1 MNYQKK
7 VLLRV
12 GTFYL
17 FLFSDAQYRITS
29 IFDSLFRVLQRKQNQ
44 RDRNRNTK
52 RGSLLWNLTWPCEIL
67 AALEKSLAGAD
78 LCVALR
84 HLLSFPSPCGDGQ
97 DHRLSR
103 DSVHDLKING
113 LLSALKSA
121 IVHDDQ
127 AVKEC
132 GILNI
137 KIATMDFG
145 QCPNEC
151 LLYKL

>member
-103 DSVHDLKING
+103 GSVHDLKING

-132 GILNI
+132 GIKSDSI
-137 KIATMDFG
+137 G
-145 QCPNEC
+145 VS
-151 LLYKL
+151 